1 MTAQDVLAVCLQ
13 CRLVAHEPRRAPLL
27 SPPVGKPTSM
37 PTLMSKP
44 GSVGTTAARGVFAVG
59 AFGVVVAGLP
69 GLPVDLV
76 DGRRDHRVPLPSSRL
91 HVHLLSELRQYPRK
105 RSAEIPRGLKMMV
118 RFPQYS
124 HIIHIIPY

>member
-1 MTAQDVLAVCLQ
+1 MTAQDVLAVGLQ

-27 SPPVGKPTSM
+27 SPPVCKPTSM

-44 GSVGTTAARGVFAVG
+44 GSVGTTAARGVFEVG

-76 DGRRDHRVPLPSSRL
+76 DATIESLYRARGSMFTCFPRCANIRANAPQKSRGD
-91 HVHLLSELRQYPRK
+91 SK
-105 RSAEIPRGLKMMV
+105 
-118 RFPQYS
+118 
-124 HIIHIIPY
+124 

>member
-1 MTAQDVLAVCLQ
+1 MTAQDVLAVGLQ

-44 GSVGTTAARGVFAVG
+44 GSVGTTAARPRGVFAVG

-76 DGRRDHRVPLPSSRL
+76 DATIESLYRARGSMFTCFPRCANIRPNAPQKSRGD
-91 HVHLLSELRQYPRK
+91 SK
-105 RSAEIPRGLKMMV
+105 
-118 RFPQYS
+118 
-124 HIIHIIPY
+124 